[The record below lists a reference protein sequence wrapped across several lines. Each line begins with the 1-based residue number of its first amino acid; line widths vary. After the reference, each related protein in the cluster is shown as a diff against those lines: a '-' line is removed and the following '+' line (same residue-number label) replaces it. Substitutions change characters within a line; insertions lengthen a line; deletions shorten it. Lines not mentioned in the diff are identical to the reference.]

1 MSRFWIA
8 LSVMLLFRSLAVS
21 QNPPTSD
28 PQALTAAAKSIAALT
43 SGNVVTDVSILGTV
57 TSFAG
62 SDIETGTATLLG
74 RGTSESKIVLSVKDG
89 TKTEIRNAAN
99 GSPQGKWLNPDGT
112 SGLSAWHNCQT
123 DAIWFFPELSSLANF
138 SSTGFI
144 FSNVGQES
152 WNGLSAQHLRIYQA
166 WPAATPLRIQNLG
179 AIDFY
184 LDPVSFLPLAVD
196 FSIHP
201 DNDTKTSIPEEVR
214 FANYQLVDKI
224 QIPFHVQR
232 LINGG
237 LSLDIV
243 VTSATVN
250 SGLNDSQFDF

>member
-1 MSRFWIA
+1 MSRFWIG
-8 LSVMLLFRSLAVS
+8 LSLMLLFSSFAVS
-21 QNPPTSD
+21 QNPLTSD

-43 SGNVVTDVSILGTV
+43 SGNLVTDVSILGTV

-74 RGTSESKIVLSVKDG
+74 KGASESKIVLSVNDG
-89 TKTEIRNAAN
+89 SKTEIRNAAN
-99 GSPQGKWLNPDGT
+99 GSPRGKWLNPDGT

-138 SSTGFI
+138 PSAGSI
-144 FSNVGQES
+144 FSYVGREN
-152 WNGLSAQHLRIYQA
+152 WNGLTAQHLRIYRA
-166 WPAATPLRIQNLG
+166 WPVATRLQSQNLS
-179 AIDFY
+179 ATDFY
-184 LDPVSFLPLAVD
+184 LDSVSLLPLAVD
-196 FSIHP
+196 FNIHP
-201 DNDTKTSIPEEVR
+201 DNDSKTNIPVEIR
-214 FANYQLVDKI
+214 FANYQLIDKI
-224 QIPFHVQR
+224 QVPFHVQR

-237 LSLDIV
+237 LSLDVV